1 MRKRS
6 RLSVLAGVTRKF
18 SYVLVVLALLL
29 AMLVIAQKVVNPF
42 KVVTSNSMWPQI
54 REGDAIILKEVEP
67 RNLKPGDVV
76 VFTDPGIRDQL
87 VIHRV
92 VEVDTGKY
100 NTILTTKGDSNPVGD
115 VSKVT
120 AGQVVGGVALNI
132 PRFGSFLDFMSR
144 PRGYIA
150 CIAIPGA
157 VALSLVFLLGIG
169 ETAEKKKPV

>member
-6 RLSVLAGVTRKF
+6 RLSVLASVTRKF
-18 SYVLVVLALLL
+18 SYVLLVLALLL
-29 AMLVIAQKVVNPF
+29 VILVIAQKVINPF
-42 KVVTSNSMWPQI
+42 KVVASNSMSPQI
-54 REGDAIILKEVEP
+54 KEGDAIILKEVKP
-67 RNLKPGDVV
+67 GNLKPGDVV
-76 VFTDPGIRDQL
+76 VFRDPGIRDQL

-92 VEVDTGKY
+92 VEVNKGKY
-100 NTILTTKGDSNPVGD
+100 STVLTTKGDNNPVGD

-120 AGQVVGGVALNI
+120 TGQVVGGVALNI
-132 PRFGSFLDFMSR
+132 PRFGSFLDFMSE

-157 VALSLVFLLGIG
+157 VALALVFLLGVG